1 MSDRLRLRDDALE
14 WRELEGEIVAVDMR
28 ESVYMTV
35 NRTGA
40 ILWPSLIEGA
50 TRDELVE
57 RLVDAFGVEP
67 ADAQRDVDAFVEALE
82 RNDLLAP

>member
-35 NRTGA
+35 NQSGA
-40 ILWPSLIEGA
+40 ILWPALLEGA
-50 TRDELVE
+50 TKEELVE
-57 RLVDAFGVEP
+57 RLMTAF
-67 ADAQRDVDAFVEALE
+67 ALDRAAAAHDVDAFVEMLE
-82 RNDLLAP
+82 RQDLIAH